1 MRHAP
6 PVVRLAVAFGAGAA
20 WTVFGA
26 PLWLLPLVVSPFLVR
41 PIAASLGPVG
51 ASPKPVRAG
60 VSASRSTGVLWP
72 VVVVVGALSART
84 ALAAGACPPPRAG
97 APAMLEGRFLAA
109 PRAGSAPLERS
120 DGCGTVTVV
129 IDAQDAP
136 AGRSVRVEGRWRE
149 GARTYWLMAG
159 GWRPVPD
166 ADDGSLRW
174 AAVRWRDHLVDRI
187 EGLYGERAP
196 LVAALTL
203 ARREGFDPELRQTF
217 ARTGLAHL
225 LAISGFHVGV
235 IAGLFY
241 AILALAR
248 VRPRRARVGAAV
260 GAWAYVALIG
270 FPDAACRAAL
280 ILAFV
285 AASRARGRPPARWGA
300 LASAFLVLLVLDP
313 RRIASA
319 GFQLSFAGAAGLVA
333 WSGPVGGLV
342 RRAGRGRVPEGLV
355 GAVASGVAATV
366 ATLPIVAWHFEQV
379 SIVGIPGTLVAGPLV
394 AVALPGAIASIAADF
409 VAPSLGAFLAGGVGV
424 LLAALAG
431 GAEALGALPWAAVW
445 STRTSV
451 VATLVGVAVATWT
464 ARRPWIGGATRRALV
479 GTYVCAAVA
488 AWPVLLSLQ
497 GRGSVEV
504 MMIDV
509 GQGDAIAVRG
519 PNGAWVLVD
528 AGPPSRDP
536 DPGAHP
542 AVRALRGRGVRR
554 IEALV
559 LTHADLDHVGGAAAV
574 LESFEVGAVYDPALP
589 AGKEAFV
596 DVLTAAAAAGVPWL
610 AATRGMRLELGELAL
625 EVLSPSDSLRA
636 TGPEANEAS
645 VVLLARYGSFEA
657 FLTGDAYRPLER
669 TLAESL
675 PAGIEVLKVGHHG
688 SDTSTDPAL
697 LEAIRPSVA
706 LISAG
711 RGNRYGHPT
720 RGVLES
726 LGGHGID
733 IWRTDRDGTVTVVG
747 RRDGRWSVR

>member
-26 PLWLLPLVVSPFLVR
+26 PFWLLPLAVAPFLR
-41 PIAASLGPVG
+41 WPIG
-51 ASPKPVRAG
+51 ASPRPLRAG
-60 VSASRSTGVLWP
+60 ALGALGARALWP
-72 VVVVVGALSART
+72 VVMLAGALSAHA
-84 ALAAGACPPPRAG
+84 ALAAGGCPPPRAG
-97 APAMLEGRFLAA
+97 APALLEGRFLAA

-129 IDAQDAP
+129 IDAPDAP
-136 AGRSVRVEGRWRE
+136 AGRSVRVEGRWRQ
-149 GARTYWLMAG
+149 GARTHWLMAG
-159 GWRPVPD
+159 GWRPVQD
-166 ADDGSLRW
+166 ASDGSPRW

-187 EGLYGERAP
+187 ERLYGERAP

-248 VRPRRARVGAAV
+248 VRPRRARVGAAA

-300 LASAFLVLLVLDP
+300 LASALLVLLVLDP
-313 RRIASA
+313 RRVASV

-333 WSGPVGGLV
+333 WSGPVGALI
-342 RRAGRGRVPEGLV
+342 RRTGRGKVPEGLV
-355 GAVASGVAATV
+355 GALASGVAATV

-394 AVALPGAIASIAADF
+394 AVALPGAIVSIAADF
-409 VAPSLGAFLAGGVGV
+409 VSPTLGAFLAGGVGV
-424 LLAALAG
+424 LLSVLAG
-431 GAEALGALPWAAVW
+431 GAEALGDLPWAAVW
-445 STRTSV
+445 ATRTSV
-451 VATLVGVAVATWT
+451 VATLVGVGIATWS
-464 ARRPWIGGATRRALV
+464 ARRPWIGGVARRGLV
-479 GTYVCAAVA
+479 ATYVCAAVA

-519 PNGAWVLVD
+519 PNGGWVLVD
-528 AGPPSRDP
+528 AGPPGRDP

-554 IEALV
+554 LEALV
-559 LTHADLDHVGGAAAV
+559 LTHADLDHIGGAAAV

-596 DVLTAAAAAGVPWL
+596 DVLDAAGAAGVPWL
-610 AATRGMRLELGELAL
+610 AATTGMHLDVGGLTL
-625 EVLSPSDSLRA
+625 EVLSPSDSLRGA
-636 TGPEANEAS
+636 DAEANEAS
-645 VVLLARYGSFEA
+645 VVLLVRYGSFEA

-669 TLAESL
+669 ALAASL

-688 SDTSTDPAL
+688 SDTSTDPL
-697 LEAIRPSVA
+697 LLDAIQPSVA
-706 LISAG
+706 LVSAG

-720 RGVLES
+720 AGVLES
-726 LGGHGID
+726 LRSRGID

>member
-20 WTVFGA
+20 WTVFGV
-26 PLWLLPLVVSPFLVR
+26 PFWLLPLAVTPFLVR
-41 PIAASLGPVG
+41 PIG
-51 ASPKPVRAG
+51 ASRAPVRA
-60 VSASRSTGVLWP
+60 SALRSLSPRALWP
-72 VVVVVGALSART
+72 IVVLAGALSGRAV
-84 ALAAGACPPPRAG
+84 LAAGGCPPPRAG
-97 APAMLEGRFLAA
+97 ARAVLEGRFLAA

-129 IDAQDAP
+129 IEAPDAP

-149 GARTYWLMAG
+149 GARTHWLMAG
-159 GWRPVPD
+159 GWRPVQE
-166 ADDGSLRW
+166 ATDGSPRW

-187 EGLYGERAP
+187 DRLYGERAP

-203 ARREGFDPELRQTF
+203 ARREGFDPGLRQTF

-280 ILAFV
+280 ILAFA

-300 LASAFLVLLVLDP
+300 LASALLVLLVLDP
-313 RRIASA
+313 RRVASV

-333 WSGPVGGLV
+333 WSGPVGALI

-355 GAVASGVAATV
+355 GALASGVAATV

-409 VAPSLGAFLAGGVGV
+409 VSPSLSAFLAGGVGV
-424 LLAALAG
+424 LLTALAG
-431 GAEALGALPWAAVW
+431 GAEALGSLPWAAVW
-445 STRTSV
+445 ATRTSV
-451 VATLVGVAVATWT
+451 VATLVGLTLATWT
-464 ARRPWIGGATRRALV
+464 ARRPWIGGAARRALV

-519 PNGAWVLVD
+519 PNGGWVLVD
-528 AGPPSRDP
+528 AGPPGRDR

-542 AVRALRGRGVRR
+542 VVRALRARGVRR
-554 IEALV
+554 LEALV
-559 LTHADLDHVGGAAAV
+559 LTHADLDHIGGAVAV

-589 AGKEAFV
+589 ASKEAFV
-596 DVLTAAAAAGVPWL
+596 DVLTAAGAAGIPWL
-610 AATRGMRLELGELAL
+610 AATTGMRLEVDGLELD
-625 EVLSPSDSLRA
+625 VLSPSDSLRGA
-636 TGPEANEAS
+636 GPEANEAS
-645 VVLLARYGSFEA
+645 VVLLARYGAFEA
-657 FLTGDAYRPLER
+657 FLTGDAYRPVER
-669 TLAESL
+669 ALAADL
-675 PAGIEVLKVGHHG
+675 PARIEVLKVGHHG
-688 SDTSTDPAL
+688 SDTSTDPL
-697 LEAIRPSVA
+697 LLDAIRPRVA

-720 RGVLES
+720 AGVLES
-726 LGGHGID
+726 LRTRGID
-733 IWRTDRDGTVTVVG
+733 IWRTDRDGTVSVVG